1 MPKILYVIATGN
13 PGGAEKQ
20 AANLIHQMVQRG
32 IDAKLGIYYGF
43 GDMPGNLREF
53 VEANNIPHVNFGP
66 MNRPYAVQGW
76 FQGEAP
82 DMVIGC
88 GYPTGLTT
96 AMLAL
101 RAGVN
106 TRVIRLESVG
116 HVRDQF
122 PTPEDEERGGMQA
135 ATHIVGNSQAVVDSI
150 PLYSGGD
157 IHKGHVIANGVHVP
171 ELTQAL
177 RDRAKDFWGCEPHEL
192 IVGLLAN
199 FRPDG
204 IKNQPMFVR
213 AAKKALGAYPYTRFI
228 MAGYHTEYADT
239 IQRMVDERGLHDVVR
254 LPGRLDD
261 LDMLAGWDIA
271 VNCSTTE
278 GLSNAV
284 MECMSYGLPCVITNV
299 GGNKALAEHTGVW
312 SVPSDDDEAMAKQL
326 QALMGTATHSN
337 YLTVV
342 GQHARQS
349 IIDNYSWDKVIEQ
362 WLDLM

>member
-1 MPKILYVIATGN
+1 MSKILYVIATGN

-43 GDMPGNLREF
+43 GDMPGNLRSF
-53 VEANNIPHVNFGP
+53 IEANNVPHVNFGP
-66 MNRPYAVQGW
+66 MNRPYAIQGW

-116 HVRDQF
+116 HVREQF
-122 PTPEDEERGGMQA
+122 PTPEDVEMAGMQA

-150 PLYSGGD
+150 PLYCGGD
-157 IHKGHVIANGVHVP
+157 IHKGRIIANGVHIP
-171 ELTQAL
+171 DLTTELRQ
-177 RDRAKDFWGCEPHEL
+177 RARRYWGLNDHHVA
-192 IVGLLAN
+192 VGLLAN

-204 IKNQPMFVR
+204 IKNQPMLVR
-213 AAKKALGAYPYTRFI
+213 VAERLAPNYANLRFI
-228 MAGYHTEYADT
+228 MAGYPSDYSDT
-239 IQRMVDERGLHDVVR
+239 IQRMVDERGLHDVVW

-284 MECMSYGLPCVITNV
+284 MECMAYGLPCVITDV
-299 GGNKALAEHTGVW
+299 GGNKALAKHVGVA
-312 SVPSDDDEAMAKQL
+312 SVPLNDDKKMAGYLNLLRSHEACQY
-326 QALMGTATHSN
+326 S
-337 YLTVV
+337 
-342 GQHARQS
+342 GQHARQA
-349 IIDNYSWDKVIEQ
+349 IIDNYSWDKVIDQ